1 MSEYHTPN
9 RTSKFRPQVA
19 NPWENDSR
27 AVTAI
32 RNCLIL
38 AEQMGLRTMPKENEQ
53 RCAEQLASL
62 PSTKIIEVQKEL
74 SSKTES
80 LFQLQKNIAAHVHD
94 KEAGDFLQ
102 IKNIEQRINMITQLC
117 TDLDKVLQNTEALIH
132 RLRKPFVG
140 NFIKMDARYHS
151 EACQV
156 LKQLVPTLNDLA
168 SNINNITWAANH
180 DFSAATLEALM
191 VQIQSQIA
199 STQTSLHNVN
209 TLKHGILEVSTS
221 SNRRGVTDNSADES
235 L

>member
-1 MSEYHTPN
+1 MLPH
-9 RTSKFRPQVA
+9 SKFRPQVT

-38 AEQMGLRTMPKENEQ
+38 AEQMGLSTMPQENEQ
-53 RCAEQLASL
+53 RCAEQLATL
-62 PSTKIIEVQKEL
+62 PSTKIIEIQKEV
-74 SSKTES
+74 SSKTET
-80 LFQLQKNIAAHVHD
+80 LYQLQRNIAVHVHS

-102 IKNIEQRINMITQLC
+102 IKNIEQRINMVTQLC
-117 TDLDKVLQNTEALIH
+117 SDLDRVMQNTEALIH

-156 LKQLVPTLNDLA
+156 LKQLVPTLNNLA
-168 SNINNITWAANH
+168 SHIDNITWAANH
-180 DFSAATLEALM
+180 DFSAASLEALM

-209 TLKHGILEVSTS
+209 TLRHGILDIS
-221 SNRRGVTDNSADES
+221 SHRTTVDVTLADES